1 MTRCKKRRVTGTRCE
16 LFRLEACGTSPFSR
30 DFPPPGKALKCRRIF
45 HGIFRRIGNTT
56 GRSAVDRGFDSPEG
70 FFMGRWRACIRRCGE
85 TRCAMRRRL
94 EHNRDAR
101 SRLMS
106 AYIYIYIL
114 SAKRVCVTLGAMQ
127 ISSISISRD
136 VHSLFTPDASGNAEL
151 RPPSSSPLPP
161 FHLLHPC
168 IVFGYGRG
176 GPETPSYPYFPARR
190 THTRPEIP
198 RGNALHSWLYS
209 GLILI
214 PPPFPAAA
222 AAALSSSLPLF
233 KPVQGNSHA
242 SIRRLAD

>member
-56 GRSAVDRGFDSPEG
+56 GRSAVDRGFDSPGG

-127 ISSISISRD
+127 ISSKKESRATCILY
-136 VHSLFTPDASGNAEL
+136 SRQML
-151 RPPSSSPLPP
+151 RETRSCVPLLPLPC
-161 FHLLHPC
+161 LLFISFILASYSDTGAAGRKHRAILTFRQEERTRDPRFLAGTRY
-168 IVFGYGRG
+168 ILGY
-176 GPETPSYPYFPARR
+176 TPA
-190 THTRPEIP
+190 
-198 RGNALHSWLYS
+198 
-209 GLILI
+209 
-214 PPPFPAAA
+214 
-222 AAALSSSLPLF
+222 
-233 KPVQGNSHA
+233 
-242 SIRRLAD
+242 